1 MNVKQ
6 TYACEAMLLS
16 PAFIGGLN
24 VVISEASIPER
35 VKQVSVHFRASA
47 YDASRQGPHPV
58 EVRLERLETCWSVV
72 FIASFAH
79 LSEAYPSLSPEL
91 YFNFKRGWF
100 YQPDIQT
107 CELNRPEVASL
118 LASWSQAFCSAL
130 YHGQFDTIGVTT
142 VKS

>member
-16 PAFIGGLN
+16 PAFLGGLN
-24 VVISEASIPER
+24 VVISEASIPAHIS
-35 VKQVSVHFRASA
+35 QVSVHFRESA
-47 YDASRQGPHPV
+47 YDASRTGFHPV
-58 EVRLERLETCWSVV
+58 EVRLERIEEGWSVV
-72 FIASFAH
+72 FIASFSY
-79 LSEAYPSLSPEL
+79 LSSEHQALSPEL

-118 LASWSQAFCSAL
+118 LVSWSHAFCKHL
-130 YHGQFDTIGVTT
+130 YHGRFDTIGVTA
-142 VKS
+142 VKL